1 MSSIP
6 VALFA
11 MYLLFLPP
19 PSLPIDPETADDTAK
34 YDYDVND
41 QTPSAELPGK
51 QNPLDHPDIAHS
63 FSLMHALEL
72 LLLLLR

>member
-1 MSSIP
+1 
-6 VALFA
+6 

-19 PSLPIDPETADDTAK
+19 PSLPIDPETADDTTE
-34 YDYDVND
+34 YDYVVDD

-51 QNPLDHPDIAHS
+51 QNPLDHPDIAYS
-63 FSLMHALEL
+63 FYLILALEF